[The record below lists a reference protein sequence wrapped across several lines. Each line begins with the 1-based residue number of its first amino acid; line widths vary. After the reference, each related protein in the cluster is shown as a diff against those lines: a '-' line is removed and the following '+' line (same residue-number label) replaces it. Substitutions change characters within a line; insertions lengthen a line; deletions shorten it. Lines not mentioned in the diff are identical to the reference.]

1 MKLKRKLWITVISIS
16 IIIFC
21 IVMTLFISTTNMD
34 YGSNFS
40 NSIDYSEMWTNKE
53 IMVIVPHQD
62 DEINLAGATIKRL
75 IDNGNNVKV
84 VFATNGDFKGLGTKR
99 IKEAVEA
106 VRILGVN
113 SENVIFLGYGDRWEE
128 TKEHIYNSDDNK
140 IISSYIGKNET
151 YGTDKYLDFRS
162 SISGEPSS
170 YTRGNYK
177 NDMKDVI
184 EMYFP
189 DIIFA
194 IDFDSHADHKST
206 SLIFEE
212 AFCEVLR
219 ENKEYNPK
227 VFKGFAYKTA
237 WKAKDDFYGFNL
249 ESTLIPEKDSL
260 INKNYDL
267 DVPQYLWSERVR
279 LPVAKE
285 ALSYTQ
291 NSNLVNKSLKAHKTQ
306 KASRRTVNIVNS
318 DKVFWERETSSI
330 TYEAEVIASSGEF
343 KYINDFKLIDS
354 SNVNDIKLIDEC
366 VWIPDNE
373 DNDKSFRINFASAK
387 DIEKL
392 VIYDNFSL
400 EDNILEST
408 IRFSDGSEEK
418 VNNLNHDGTKTVIT
432 FPTKKDIEFLEFKI
446 NKYEGNNPGICEFEV
461 YEKNESK
468 ETKYIKLILDNE
480 NETFIYRYTVD
491 NEKEIPLNLYSY
503 PKLDGILGLENCNI
517 STNNDN
523 IQFKE
528 NKLIIS
534 DNIKPGKYKVRVELK
549 DNTKI
554 FDEIEIFIPNKL
566 QKGYIKLT
574 QEFEKIIKKIPG
586 KIEGEFYKMKKLIL
600 RE

>member
-1 MKLKRKLWITVISIS
+1 
-16 IIIFC
+16 
-21 IVMTLFISTTNMD
+21 
-34 YGSNFS
+34 
-40 NSIDYSEMWTNKE
+40 
-53 IMVIVPHQD
+53 
-62 DEINLAGATIKRL
+62 
-75 IDNGNNVKV
+75 
-84 VFATNGDFKGLGTKR
+84 
-99 IKEAVEA
+99 
-106 VRILGVN
+106 
-113 SENVIFLGYGDRWEE
+113 
-128 TKEHIYNSDDNK
+128 
-140 IISSYIGKNET
+140 
-151 YGTDKYLDFRS
+151 
-162 SISGEPSS
+162 
-170 YTRGNYK
+170 
-177 NDMKDVI
+177 MKDVI

-194 IDFDSHADHKST
+194 IDFDSHADHKAT
-206 SLIFEE
+206 GLIFEE
-212 AFCEVLR
+212 AFCEVLK
-219 ENKEYNPK
+219 ENKQYNPK

-237 WKAKDDFYGFNL
+237 WVAKDDFYSFNL
-249 ESTLIPEKDSL
+249 ESTLIPEKDFL

-306 KASRRTVNIVNS
+306 KASRRTANITNS
-318 DKVFWERETSSI
+318 DKVFWERETNSI
-330 TYEAEVIASSGEF
+330 TYEAEVIASSGEV

-354 SNVNDIKLIDEC
+354 SNVNDTKLIDKC
-366 VWIPDNE
+366 VWIPDNK
-373 DNDKSFRINFASAK
+373 DNDKTFRINFDSTK

-418 VNNLNHDGTKTVIT
+418 VNNINHNGSKTVIT
-432 FPTKKDIEFLEFKI
+432 FPKKKDIEFLEFKI
-446 NKYEGNNPGICEFEV
+446 DKYEGNNPGICEFEV
-461 YEKNESK
+461 YEKDESK
-468 ETKYIKLILDNE
+468 ETEYIKLILDNK

-491 NEKEIPLNLYSY
+491 NEKEISLNLYSY
-503 PKLDGILGLENCNI
+503 PKLDESLGLENCNI
-517 STNNDN
+517 SINNDD

-574 QEFEKIIKKIPG
+574 QEFEKIIKQIPG
-586 KIEGEFYKMKKLIL
+586 KIEGELYKIKKLIL

>member
-1 MKLKRKLWITVISIS
+1 M
-16 IIIFC
+16 
-21 IVMTLFISTTNMD
+21 
-34 YGSNFS
+34 
-40 NSIDYSEMWTNKE
+40 
-53 IMVIVPHQD
+53 
-62 DEINLAGATIKRL
+62 
-75 IDNGNNVKV
+75 
-84 VFATNGDFKGLGTKR
+84 
-99 IKEAVEA
+99 
-106 VRILGVN
+106 
-113 SENVIFLGYGDRWEE
+113 
-128 TKEHIYNSDDNK
+128 
-140 IISSYIGKNET
+140 
-151 YGTDKYLDFRS
+151 
-162 SISGEPSS
+162 
-170 YTRGNYK
+170 
-177 NDMKDVI
+177 
-184 EMYFP
+184 
-189 DIIFA
+189 
-194 IDFDSHADHKST
+194 
-206 SLIFEE
+206 
-212 AFCEVLR
+212 
-219 ENKEYNPK
+219 
-227 VFKGFAYKTA
+227 
-237 WKAKDDFYGFNL
+237 
-249 ESTLIPEKDSL
+249 
-260 INKNYDL
+260 
-267 DVPQYLWSERVR
+267 
-279 LPVAKE
+279 
-285 ALSYTQ
+285 
-291 NSNLVNKSLKAHKTQ
+291 
-306 KASRRTVNIVNS
+306 
-318 DKVFWERETSSI
+318 FWERETSSI

-366 VWIPDNE
+366 VWIPDNK

-408 IRFSDGSEEK
+408 IIFSDGSEEK

-461 YEKNESK
+461 YEKDESK
-468 ETKYIKLILDNE
+468 ETEYIKLILDNE

-503 PKLDGILGLENCNI
+503 PKLDESLGLENCNI
-517 STNNDN
+517 STNNDD

-574 QEFEKIIKKIPG
+574 QEFEKIIKKIPS
-586 KIEGEFYKMKKLIL
+586 KIEGEFYKIKKLIL